1 MVFHLSR
8 SVDQMPN
15 THWIAPQL
23 FIACMES
30 STIKSE
36 DLAILLINE
45 IASDTPDSRFTRG
58 DDSADMPEP
67 HSEIH
72 QLLACLW
79 ATSQGL
85 VSAVKLEDLPDSDA
99 IDGHCDMTK
108 EGAKRFLLEAPA
120 RRNPPRP
127 EEIACP

>member
-23 FIACMES
+23 FIACIES

-36 DLAILLINE
+36 DLAILFINE

-72 QLLACLW
+72 QLLVCLW

-99 IDGHCDMTK
+99 INSHL
-108 EGAKRFLLEAPA
+108 FLSSIGVRRRVVA
-120 RRNPPRP
+120 RSMS
-127 EEIACP
+127 ITSYAILI